1 MGQYEK
7 FYCSSDLDPQT
18 VTWYRNGTVIASV
31 SGSYK
36 DIIIDPISTDH
47 HGMMYSCAVVSPYGS
62 QQRNKTLRVT
72 GWDMVQMTLHTVKL
86 KNTIPVDG
94 SLIDMV

>member
-1 MGQYEK
+1 MGQRER

-18 VTWYRNGTVIASV
+18 VTWYRNGTLTASV

-47 HGMMYSCAVVSPYGS
+47 HGTMYSCAVVSPYGY
-62 QQRNKTLRVT
+62 QQRNKTLSVT
-72 GWDMVQMTLHTVKL
+72 GWNAIHM
-86 KNTIPVDG
+86 
-94 SLIDMV
+94 S